1 MEKQI
6 EAYKKGVSCGKEL
19 FMKYCS
25 KGCGYLIQTGEWD
38 FFDNIK
44 FVIPKH
50 LHFSGHVLTEYA
62 SEKLKQIKSTE
73 ILANASVELEEEID
87 NILVEELEEFNV
99 NEESEQELQ
108 TQKNNIPDEPEE
120 SLIGK
125 QKSGMSADYMVD
137 S

>member
-38 FFDNIK
+38 FL
-44 FVIPKH
+44 VIPKH